1 MSRKE
6 LKREETFYTIK
17 RKKDTNI
24 QIATKQVQIRD
35 WIQQVVGEDFA
46 SDDFYESL
54 EDGTKK
60 LLF

>member
-35 WIQQVVGEDFA
+35 WIEQVVGEDFA